1 MSTERKP
8 APNALWAY
16 LLQKDLPASSDFAAT
31 PMIPLM
37 APVDRTNTSM
47 RMLIHDMQATL
58 EKFSTR
64 VDTLLINVKDA
75 KTEVVNCN
83 RISESERERVL
94 DEISN
99 NSKKVQTELK
109 ACIGAPSQASS
120 LELVQKSQS
129 SAENSIQALNKRID
143 AIQMVLH
150 VFTTNPALSLVHPAD
165 RL

>member
-1 MSTERKP
+1 MSTERKT

-16 LLQKDLPASSDFAAT
+16 LLQKDLPASRAFAAT
-31 PMIPLM
+31 SMIPAV

-64 VDTLLINVKDA
+64 VDTLLTNVKDA

-83 RISESERERVL
+83 RISESEHERVL

-99 NSKKVQTELK
+99 SSKKVQTELK
-109 ACIGAPSQASS
+109 ACMGAPSQTSA

-129 SAENSIQALNKRID
+129 SAENSIQALDKRID
-143 AIQMVLH
+143 AIQTVFH
-150 VFTTNPALSLVHPAD
+150 VFATKPALSLVHSTD

>member
-1 MSTERKP
+1 MSTERKT

-16 LLQKDLPASSDFAAT
+16 LLQKDLPASSEFSVT
-31 PMIPLM
+31 PMIPAM

-83 RISESERERVL
+83 RISEGERERVL

-99 NSKKVQTELK
+99 SCECAFRLYALAYHLK
-109 ACIGAPSQASS
+109 H
-120 LELVQKSQS
+120 L
-129 SAENSIQALNKRID
+129 
-143 AIQMVLH
+143 
-150 VFTTNPALSLVHPAD
+150 
-165 RL
+165 